1 MIKKEK
7 NEKGICQECRVQC
20 IRFVLVRLCDV
31 IAINSLTFEI
41 LIVVYFSLCLEC
53 ILKCKKKFNFFFSR
67 LLAFYSFRNPLE
79 YFISIRLQKK
89 T

>member
-7 NEKGICQECRVQC
+7 NKKGICQECRVQC

-53 ILKCKKKFNFFFSR
+53 ILKCKKKIQIFFQPPFSI
-67 LLAFYSFRNPLE
+67 LLISQPLKILHK
-79 YFISIRLQKK
+79 YTAPKK